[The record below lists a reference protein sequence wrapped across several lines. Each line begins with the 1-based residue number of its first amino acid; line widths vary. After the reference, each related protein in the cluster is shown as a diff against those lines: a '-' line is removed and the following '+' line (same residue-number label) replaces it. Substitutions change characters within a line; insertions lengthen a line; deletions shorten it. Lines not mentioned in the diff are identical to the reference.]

1 MKLIKRRAAASEP
14 LVIPRRP
21 AEKTHIDGSDSYSLQ
36 SASTTSLVPSTSGS
50 DVMKVQEK
58 QNMEKLKRFGQKGF
72 SLLETSRQIATG
84 EREVKLSF
92 ASPGVGTNGPVRL
105 FISKGFSL
113 VS

>member
-21 AEKTHIDGSDSYSLQ
+21 AD
-36 SASTTSLVPSTSGS
+36 STTSLVPSTSGS